1 MGKLA
6 IAMCVACLAS
16 ANATNVTEYNHPHRS
31 TVRIAATAEPTVM
44 RTSREAVDERVTRMA
59 VRAAFAPDRQ
69 PSQQELLALLVL
81 YAATRHDNA
90 KTGN

>member
-16 ANATNVTEYNHPHRS
+16 ANATTVTEYSHPHSS
-31 TVRIAATAEPTVM
+31 TVRIAANAEPALL
-44 RTSREAVDERVTRMA
+44 RAPSEAVNERVTRMA
-59 VRAAFAPDRQ
+59 VRAAFTPDRQ

-81 YAATRHDNA
+81 YAASRHDNA

>member
-16 ANATNVTEYNHPHRS
+16 ANATTVSEGNLQHA
-31 TVRIAATAEPTVM
+31 TVRIAANAEPAIA
-44 RTSREAVDERVTRMA
+44 RAPSEAVNERVTRMA
-59 VRAAFAPDRQ
+59 VRAAFTQDRQ
-69 PSQQELLALLVL
+69 PSQQEILALLVL
-81 YAATRHDNA
+81 YAAARHDNA